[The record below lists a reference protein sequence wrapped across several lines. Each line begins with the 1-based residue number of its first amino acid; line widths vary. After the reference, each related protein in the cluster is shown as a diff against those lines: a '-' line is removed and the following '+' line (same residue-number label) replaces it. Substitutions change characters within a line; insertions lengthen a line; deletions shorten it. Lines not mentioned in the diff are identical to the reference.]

1 LGAGYNHLVWVLSR
15 STLEKFWK
23 KHPDAK
29 TSLKAWLSAM
39 KGAQFA
45 SPNDLKRL
53 FRTVDFVGNDRAIFN
68 IGGNKYRLIVSVD
81 YEMGRMFIRFIGTHA
96 AYDKIDAEEV

>member
-1 LGAGYNHLVWVLSR
+1 MWVLSR

-29 TSLKAWLSAM
+29 ASLKAWLSAM

-68 IGGNKYRLIVSVD
+68 VSGNKYRLIVSVD

>member
-1 LGAGYNHLVWVLSR
+1 MWVLSR
-15 STLEKFWK
+15 STLEKFWR

-29 TSLKAWLSAM
+29 GSLKAWLGAM

-68 IGGNKYRLIVSVD
+68 IAGNKYRLIVSVD
-81 YEMGRMFIRFIGTHA
+81 YSMGRIFVRFIGTHA
-96 AYDKIDAEEV
+96 AYNRINAEEV

>member
-1 LGAGYNHLVWVLSR
+1 MVWVLSR
-15 STLEKFWK
+15 STLAQFWK

-68 IGGNKYRLIVSVD
+68 IGGNKYRVVIHAAYRFRRVLVK
-81 YEMGRMFIRFIGTHA
+81 FIGTHKE
-96 AYDKIDAEEV
+96 YDRIDPGTV